1 MSDYYIEDDDLEYLL
16 SVLDE
21 YPQDSHEY
29 EIRETI
35 LDQLY
40 EA

>member
-1 MSDYYIEDDDLEYLL
+1 MIDLQLGDSDVEYLL

-35 LDQLY
+35 LDQLS